1 MAADGALVGA
11 RCFADVGMATDAY
24 YSAVAP
30 SQTPGAV
37 TYLSEFVKTTGGWVL
52 RRYQVGSDG
61 SVGTLTDAS
70 LPSLSFPACDPQES
84 FKDGMTMGWGV
95 VAAMVASWALVV
107 MKKGL

>member
-1 MAADGALVGA
+1 MWAW
-11 RCFADVGMATDAY
+11 CTDAY

-95 VAAMVASWALVV
+95 VAAMVAAWALVV